1 MRCALLDET
10 SGTVVEAGRSEA
22 HPLPPAAGRR
32 YATQGDNSYRQS
44 ERNLILRTEP
54 QNGRLGLD

>member
-1 MRCALLDET
+1 MHRALLDET
-10 SGTVVEAGRSEA
+10 IGTGVEAGRSEG
-22 HPLPPAAGRR
+22 HPLPSVDGRR
-32 YATQGDNSYRQS
+32 CEKQGDNSHRQS